1 MRSLAPT
8 RLGVSELSSIGASSK
23 AAAVAIDPETGSYYV
38 AVERMNEG
46 VEVDIIRID
55 PRAPTDFPDVRQIYH
70 DCGLC

>member
-1 MRSLAPT
+1 MRSLTPT
-8 RLGVSELSSIGASSK
+8 RLGVSELSSIGTSSK

-55 PRAPTDFPDVRQIYH
+55 PRAPTDFPDVRPRLH
-70 DCGLC
+70 DFDRC